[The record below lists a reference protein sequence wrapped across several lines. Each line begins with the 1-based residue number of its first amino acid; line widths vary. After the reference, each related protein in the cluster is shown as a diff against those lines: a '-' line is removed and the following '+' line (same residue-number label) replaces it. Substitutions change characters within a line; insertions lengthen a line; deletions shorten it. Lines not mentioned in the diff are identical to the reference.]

1 MNRYVCIHGHF
12 YQPSRE
18 NPWLEAIELQDA
30 AYPYHDWNE
39 RITEE
44 CYAPNTAARILDAE
58 KKIID
63 IVNNYTKIS
72 FDFGP
77 TLLGWL
83 ERFKPEIYQ
92 AILLADREGQSKF
105 SGHGPAIAQI
115 YNHIIMPLANIRD
128 KRTQVIWGIKDFKY
142 RFKRLPEGMWLPE
155 TAVDLDTL
163 DILAEEG
170 IKFTILAPHQ
180 AKRVRKIGEN
190 EWQDVNNGKIDIKMP
205 YLCKLPSG
213 KTIHI
218 FFYNKP
224 ISQDIAFGGLLNSGE
239 MFAKELLKP
248 FAQQTQTAQ
257 LVHIATDGETYG
269 HHHRFG
275 DMALAYCLYY
285 IESNNLAQIT
295 IYGEYLEKHPPTH
308 EVEIVENSSWS
319 CAHGIERW
327 RDNCGCNT
335 GAHPGWTQAWR
346 APLRRAMDWLRDAL
360 IKVYQAQISLYV
372 KDVWQVRDDYIEVIL
387 DRSPENV
394 ENFFSIHLIKEIT
407 KQEKIKVLKLLEMQ
421 RQAMLMY
428 TSCGWFFDEISGIET
443 IQIMRHAARAMQLA
457 KEISGI
463 DFEPKYTK
471 ILEEA
476 PSNNPRFK
484 NGAQIYELLAKPAIV
499 DLLRVGIHYS
509 LSSLFE
515 EYPETAKIY
524 CYQAQKQI
532 YHSLE
537 AGKQK
542 LVVGKVKIN
551 SEITWE
557 EDIITFAV
565 LYLGN
570 HYLNGRAQQDMKSEQ
585 FSTMYQE
592 IKNAFIKSDV
602 SEIIHIMDRY
612 FGTINYSLWHLFK
625 DEQRKVLNNILA
637 STLQEIEFS
646 FRQIYEHHYPIMQ
659 LMKDIETALPKAL
672 YSAVEFIIYTD
683 IKRILESEKM
693 DLDTLQKLVEEA
705 QKWSLELDKT
715 TLSFVASNKINI
727 LMEEFSKKP
736 QDLSLLENI
745 EKLLQILSS
754 LPLELNLWKAQNIY
768 FSISKQLCIKM
779 QEKAKQ
785 SDKIA
790 PKWLSHFNT
799 IGSYLKVNCV

>member
-18 NPWLEAIELQDA
+18 NPWLEAIELQDE

-92 AILLADREGQSKF
+92 AILLADREGQIKF

-115 YNHIIMPLANIRD
+115 YNHIIMPLANVRD

-180 AKRVRKIGEN
+180 AKRIKKIEEN
-190 EWQDVNNGKIDIKMP
+190 EWQDVSNGKIDVKMP

-239 MFAKELLKP
+239 MFAKELLKA
-248 FAQQTQTAQ
+248 FAHQTQTAQ

-285 IESNNLAQIT
+285 IESNNLTQIT

-327 RDNCGCNT
+327 RNNCGCST

-360 IKVYQAQISLYV
+360 IKVYQEQISLYV

-394 ENFFSIHLIKEIT
+394 ENFFSAHLIKEIA
-407 KQEKIKVLKLLEMQ
+407 KQEKIKVLKLLEIQ
-421 RQAMLMY
+421 RHAMLMY

-443 IQIMRHAARAMQLA
+443 VQIMRHAARAMQLA
-457 KEISGI
+457 KEIRGI
-463 DFEPKYTK
+463 DFEPNYIK

-476 PSNNPRFK
+476 PSNATKFK
-484 NGAQIYELLAKPAIV
+484 NGSHIYQILVKPAII

-509 LSSLFE
+509 LSSPFE
-515 EYPETAKIY
+515 EYPETTKIY

-537 AGKQK
+537 AGKQT
-542 LVVGKVKIN
+542 LVVGKVKIK

-557 EDIITFAV
+557 EGIITFAV

-570 HYLNGRAQQDMKSEQ
+570 HYLNGRAQQDMKIKQ

-612 FGTINYSLWHLFK
+612 FGTLNYSLWHLFK

-659 LMKDIETALPKAL
+659 LMKDIEIALPKAL
-672 YSAVEFIIYTD
+672 YTAVEFIIYTD
-683 IKRILESEKM
+683 IKRILESEEM
-693 DLDTLQKLVEEA
+693 DLDKLQKLVEEA

-715 TLSFVASNKINI
+715 TLSFVASNKINT
-727 LMEEFSKKP
+727 LMEEFSQKP
-736 QDLSLLENI
+736 QDVFLLENI

-754 LPLELNLWKAQNIY
+754 LPLELNLWKPQNIY
-768 FSISKQLCIKM
+768 FSIGRQLCIKM
-779 QEKAKQ
+779 QKKAKRGN
-785 SDKIA
+785 KIA

-799 IGSYLKVNCV
+799 IGSYLKVKCV

>member
-18 NPWLEAIELQDA
+18 NPWLEAIELQDE

-77 TLLGWL
+77 TLLWWL

-92 AILLADREGQSKF
+92 AILLADREGQIKF

-115 YNHIIMPLANIRD
+115 YNHIIMPLANVRD

-180 AKRVRKIGEN
+180 AKRIKKIEEN
-190 EWQDVNNGKIDIKMP
+190 EWQDVSNGKIDVKMP

-224 ISQDIAFGGLLNSGE
+224 ISQDIAFGGLLSSGE
-239 MFAKELLKP
+239 TFAKELLKA
-248 FAQQTQTAQ
+248 FANQTETAQ

-285 IESNNLAQIT
+285 IEAKHLAQIT

-319 CAHGIERW
+319 CVHGVERW
-327 RDNCGCNT
+327 RDNCGCST

-360 IKVYQAQISLYV
+360 IKVYQEQISLYV
-372 KDVWQVRDDYIEVIL
+372 KDPWQVRDDYIEVIL

-394 ENFFSIHLIKEIT
+394 ENFFSTHLIKEIA
-407 KQEKIKVLKLLEMQ
+407 KQEKIKVLKLLEIQ
-421 RQAMLMY
+421 RHAMLMY

-443 IQIMRHAARAMQLA
+443 VQIMRHAARAMQLA
-457 KEISGI
+457 KEIRGI
-463 DFEPKYTK
+463 DFEPNYIK

-476 PSNNPRFK
+476 PSNATKFK
-484 NGAQIYELLAKPAIV
+484 NGSHIYQILVKPAII

-509 LSSLFE
+509 LSSPFE
-515 EYPETAKIY
+515 EYPETTKIY

-532 YHSLE
+532 YHFLE

-542 LVVGKVKIN
+542 LVVGKVKIK

-557 EDIITFAV
+557 EGIITFAV

-570 HYLNGRAQQDMKSEQ
+570 HYLNGRAQQDMKIKQ

-612 FGTINYSLWHLFK
+612 FGTLNYSLWHLFK

-659 LMKDIETALPKAL
+659 LMKDIEIALPKAL
-672 YSAVEFIIYTD
+672 YTAVEFIIYTD
-683 IKRILESEKM
+683 IKRILESEEM
-693 DLDTLQKLVEEA
+693 DLDKLQKLVEEA

-715 TLSFVASNKINI
+715 TLSFVASNKINT
-727 LMEEFSKKP
+727 LMEEFSQKP
-736 QDLSLLENI
+736 QDVFLLENI

-754 LPLELNLWKAQNIY
+754 LPLELNLWKPQNIY
-768 FSISKQLCIKM
+768 FSIGRQLCIKM
-779 QEKAKQ
+779 QKKAKRGN
-785 SDKIA
+785 KIA

-799 IGSYLKVNCV
+799 IGSYLKVKCV

>member
-12 YQPSRE
+12 YQPPRE
-18 NPWLEAIELQDA
+18 NPWLEAVELQDA

-44 CYAPNTAARILDAE
+44 CYAPNMAARILDAE

-63 IVNNYTKIS
+63 MVNNYTKIS

-77 TLLGWL
+77 TLLSWL
-83 ERFKPEIYQ
+83 ERFKPEVYQ

-115 YNHIIMPLANIRD
+115 YNHIIMPLANFRD
-128 KRTQVIWGIKDFKY
+128 KRTQIIWGIKDFKY

-155 TAVDLDTL
+155 TAVDLETL
-163 DILAEEG
+163 DILAEKG
-170 IKFTILAPHQ
+170 IKFAILAPHQ
-180 AKRVRKIGEN
+180 AKRIKRIGEN
-190 EWQDVNNGKIDIKMP
+190 AWQGVNNGEIDTTMP

-224 ISQDIAFGGLLNSGE
+224 ISQDIAFGGLLSNGE
-239 MFAKELLKP
+239 MFAKELLNAFKE
-248 FAQQTQTAQ
+248 TKRAQ
-257 LVHIATDGETYG
+257 LVHVATDGETYG

-295 IYGEYLEKHPPTH
+295 IYGEYLEKYPPTH
-308 EVEIVENSSWS
+308 EVEITEFSSWS
-319 CAHGIERW
+319 CAHGVERW
-327 RDNCGCNT
+327 RNNCGCNT
-335 GAHPGWTQAWR
+335 GIHPGWTQAWR

-372 KDVWQVRDDYIEVIL
+372 KDPWQIRDDYIEVIL
-387 DRSPENV
+387 DRSRQNI
-394 ENFFSIHLIKEIT
+394 ENFFSLHLIKEIT

-443 IQIMRHAARAMQLA
+443 VQIMRHASRAMQLA
-457 KEISGI
+457 KEISGR
-463 DFEPKYTK
+463 DFEPNYLK

-484 NGAQIYELLAKPAIV
+484 NGAQVYEILVKPAIV
-499 DLLRVGIHYS
+499 DLLRAGVHYS

-515 EYPETAKIY
+515 AYPETTKIY
-524 CYQAQKQI
+524 CYTAKKQI

-542 LVVGKVKIN
+542 LGVGKVKIT

-570 HYLNGRAQQDMKSEQ
+570 HYLNGKAKPDIKKEE
-585 FSTMYQE
+585 FLNMYQE
-592 IKNAFIKSDV
+592 IKNAFIKSDI

-612 FGTINYSLWHLFK
+612 FGPTNYSLWHLFK
-625 DEQRKVLNNILA
+625 DQQRQILNKILE
-637 STLQEIEFS
+637 STFQEIEFS
-646 FRQIYEHHYPIMQ
+646 FRQIYERYYPIMQ
-659 LMKDIETALPKAL
+659 LMKDIETALPKSL
-672 YSAVEFIIYTD
+672 CSVVEFIIYTD
-683 IKRILESEKM
+683 IKRILESKEM
-693 DLDTLQKLVEEA
+693 ELDKLQRLVEEA
-705 QKWSLELDKT
+705 KKWSLKLDKT
-715 TLSFVASNKINI
+715 TLSFVASNKINT
-727 LMEEFSKKP
+727 LMERFSQRP
-736 QDLSLLENI
+736 QDILLLENI
-745 EKLLQILSS
+745 EKLLQILSD
-754 LPLELNLWKAQNIY
+754 LALELNLWKAQNIY
-768 FSISKQLCIKM
+768 FSIGKQLCIKM
-779 QEKAKQ
+779 QDKAKQ
-785 SDKIA
+785 GDEMAS
-790 PKWLSHFNT
+790 KWFSHFNT
-799 IGSYLKVNCV
+799 IGSYLKVKCV

>member
-77 TLLGWL
+77 TLLWWL

-190 EWQDVNNGKIDIKMP
+190 EWQDVSNGKIDVKMP

-239 MFAKELLKP
+239 MFAKELLKA
-248 FAQQTQTAQ
+248 FAHQTQTAQ
-257 LVHIATDGETYG
+257 LIHIATDGETYG

-327 RDNCGCNT
+327 RNNCGCST

-360 IKVYQAQISLYV
+360 IKVYQEQISLYV

-471 ILEEA
+471 ILKEA

-557 EDIITFAV
+557 EDIISFAV

-672 YSAVEFIIYTD
+672 SNAVEFIIYTD
-683 IKRILESEKM
+683 IKRVLESEEM
-693 DLDTLQKLVEEA
+693 ELDKLQKLIEEA

-785 SDKIA
+785 GDKIA